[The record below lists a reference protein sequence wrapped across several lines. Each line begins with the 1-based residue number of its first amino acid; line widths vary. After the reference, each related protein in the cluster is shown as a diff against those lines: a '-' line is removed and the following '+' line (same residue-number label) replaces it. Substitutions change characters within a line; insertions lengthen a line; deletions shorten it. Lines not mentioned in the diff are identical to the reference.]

1 MINRNSKNISKI
13 GITERIN
20 EKLLANTPKGGKLG
34 SDGILRHN
42 GKEYVARSTDITGDK
57 VIYEQIMNSKGTRNF
72 KMMQGGRFV
81 STGKPKQIPEGVNYR
96 FGNFIYN
103 SKTWVH
109 GVVLEEM
116 VNGYLSPEP
125 PTNGLQAIGGGINKL
140 IEMRNE

>member
-1 MINRNSKNISKI
+1 M
-13 GITERIN
+13 
-20 EKLLANTPKGGKLG
+20 ANTPKGGKLG

-103 SKTWVH
+103 SKTWVY